1 MFLPPDDSSVLGN
14 CEGASL
20 PGEKAAIVAAEFET
34 GCFMKKAVILA
45 TAALCLASCGDR
57 AQREGKHEDKRA
69 EKSDDGVDYDA
80 IATRVVTESA
90 GVKPGEIVVINGT
103 LAEPKL
109 LEALTGAVAL
119 AGGHPIV
126 TVDFPSVDKKFVSQ
140 APEQYLRQQSRGELA
155 LIEAGDVFINASAVE
170 DPGLFADVDDA
181 RLNIVREANQAVSQ
195 AAMRKRARAVSI
207 GQSGGIPTAA
217 FAKSQDADYGDMRAM
232 FLRALAVPAATIAER
247 GRAVTGRMQPGSTV
261 RVRTADGTDLTF
273 RLAGKPPRVSTGRAS
288 DNDTGTGRAETWL
301 PAGDYYACVEP
312 NSASGVLVTSRQS
325 FRGSRIGNL
334 RITFQ
339 NGLATSIT
347 AESGGEALD
356 RYLAQL
362 DEAAKR
368 MSLINIGLNPESRP
382 LEGSHYLSWEM
393 AGVPT
398 VVLGN
403 SQWAG
408 CEHGAEDSFDV
419 HLAQATL
426 AAGETPVIDNGA
438 LVLE

>member
-1 MFLPPDDSSVLGN
+1 MKRAAILASVALFLVSCAERPQGDAKPED
-14 CEGASL
+14 
-20 PGEKAAIVAAEFET
+20 KAAA
-34 GCFMKKAVILA
+34 KA
-45 TAALCLASCGDR
+45 D
-57 AQREGKHEDKRA
+57 
-69 EKSDDGVDYDA
+69 SDVDYDA

-109 LEALTGAVAL
+109 LEALTGAVAM

-170 DPGLFADVDDA
+170 DPALFADVDDN
-181 RLNIVREANQAVSQ
+181 RLNIVREANQAVGQ
-195 AAMRKRARAVSI
+195 TAMRKRSRAVSI
-207 GQSGGIPTAA
+207 GQSGGIPTPA
-217 FAKSQDADYGDMRAM
+217 FAKSQDADYDDMRAM

-261 RVRTADGTDLTF
+261 RLRTAEGTDLTF
-273 RLAGKPPRVSTGRAS
+273 RLSGKPARVSTGRAS
-288 DNDTGTGRAETWL
+288 DNDTGTGRADTWL

-312 NSASGVLVTSRQS
+312 NSASGVLVTTRQS
-325 FRGSRIGNL
+325 FRGSRVGNL

-339 NGLATSIT
+339 DGLATAIT
-347 AESGGEALD
+347 AESGGEALN

-408 CEHGAEDSFDV
+408 CDHGAEDSFDV

-426 AAGETPVIDNGA
+426 AAGDKPVVNNGA